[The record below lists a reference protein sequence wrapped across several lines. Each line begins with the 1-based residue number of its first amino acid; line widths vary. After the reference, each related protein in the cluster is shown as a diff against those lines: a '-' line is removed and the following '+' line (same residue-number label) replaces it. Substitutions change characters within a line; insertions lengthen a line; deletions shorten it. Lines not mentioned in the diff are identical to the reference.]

1 MTLED
6 ITNTMQQRVSEK
18 GAIDGKVVKFD
29 FSDDGVIRIDGTG
42 SEPKVDNEDA
52 AADCTIKVSK
62 EDFIEIA
69 EGRQDAQMA
78 FMMGKL
84 SVDGDMTIAMQLGQ
98 ILG

>member
-1 MTLED
+1 MSID
-6 ITNTMQQRVSEK
+6 AITETMKSKVESQ

-29 FSDDGVIRIDGTG
+29 LGEGVVRIDGTA
-42 SEPKVDNEDA
+42 SPATVDNEDGP
-52 AADCTIKVSK
+52 ADCTIKVAK
-62 EDFIEIA
+62 DDFVEIM

>member
-1 MTLED
+1 MTLDE
-6 ITNTMQQRVSEK
+6 ITEQMRTRIKER
-18 GAIDGKVVKFD
+18 GAIDGKVVKFN

-42 SEPKVDNEDA
+42 AEPAVDNDDG
-52 AADCTIKVSK
+52 AADCTITVSK
-62 EDFIEIA
+62 DDFVEIA

-84 SVDGDMTIAMQLGQ
+84 QVDGDMSIAMQLGS

>member
-1 MTLED
+1 MSLAA
-6 ITNTMQQRVSEK
+6 ITDTMKTNVEAK

-29 FSDDGVIRIDGTG
+29 LGDGVVRIDGTT
-42 SEPKVDNEDA
+42 SPATVDNEDG
-52 AADCTIKVSK
+52 AADCTIKVAMD
-62 EDFIEIA
+62 DFVEII

-84 SVDGDMTIAMQLGQ
+84 SVDGDMSIAMQLGQ